1 MLQKNATWELMT
13 ALQQEFLEF
22 DLEDKKNFKDKG
34 SDTTLK
40 AIEIAYEMCGS
51 IERGGACDA

>member
-1 MLQKNATWELMT
+1 MT
-13 ALQQEFLEF
+13 ALQQEFIEF
-22 DLEDKKNFKDKG
+22 DLEYKKNFKDKG